1 MDGEPMKT
9 LIVGENI
16 TKTNLLKRWSK
27 DTKQK
32 VWDNEDKK
40 WKHITLKNR
49 IKDTK
54 FEITT
59 VEERGNGVVLHRLEG
74 KTQKMHWVEF
84 QQGTKSKPVW
94 TIMTPHIMSLDVG
107 KPKEAIEQIVEEVIA
122 PESEESD
129 SSTLKENENL
139 K

>member
-1 MDGEPMKT
+1 M
-9 LIVGENI
+9 
-16 TKTNLLKRWSK
+16 LKRWSK

-32 VWDNEDKK
+32 VWDNDDKK

-59 VEERGNGVVLHRLEG
+59 VEASGNGVVLHRLEG
-74 KTQKMHWVEF
+74 KTQKIHWVEF

-94 TIMTPHIMSLDVG
+94 TIMTPHIMPLDVG
-107 KPKEAIEQIVEEVIA
+107 KPTAAIEQIVEEVPT
-122 PESEESD
+122 PESDEAD
-129 SSTLKENENL
+129 SSALKENENL